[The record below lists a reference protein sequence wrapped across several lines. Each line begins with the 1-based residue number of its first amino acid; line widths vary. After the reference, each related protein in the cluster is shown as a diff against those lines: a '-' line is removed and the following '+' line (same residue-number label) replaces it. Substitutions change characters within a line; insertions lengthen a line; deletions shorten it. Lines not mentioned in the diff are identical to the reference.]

1 MKKQK
6 TERGDTVAEG
16 KMRTPEGK
24 SLIEKLILENKTLIR
39 RTVQNTLGSE
49 YAYLAEEAVSE
60 LYLLAC
66 EKQSVIEAHPCPR
79 AWLVVAARHVSQG
92 LVKKH
97 SADTLTVPIDERKA
111 CTAKDGVYNE
121 VLYKIW
127 LENKLPEKLL
137 ATLTDKE
144 RAVYYTYYIE
154 KKKPKQIAAELGIP
168 TSSVYGIRNR
178 LKEKIEEKIKK

>member
-1 MKKQK
+1 MIKQK
-6 TERGDTVAEG
+6 TERRDTVEEG
-16 KMRTPEGK
+16 KMCAPKGE
-24 SLIEKLILENKTLIR
+24 SLMEKLILENKTLIR
-39 RTVQNTLGSE
+39 RTVQNALGSE
-49 YAYLAEEAVSE
+49 YAYLAEEAVAE

-92 LVKKH
+92 LMKKH
-97 SADTLTVPIDERKA
+97 QADTLAVPIDEHNV
-111 CTAKDGVYNE
+111 CSAKDSVYNE
-121 VLYKIW
+121 VLYKTW

-137 ATLTDKE
+137 ALLTDKE
-144 RAVYYTYYIE
+144 RAVYYAYYVE
-154 KKKPKQIAAELGIP
+154 KKKPKQIAAEQGIP